1 MSDMLMGTVVDDRK
15 EYQIVKDGRSGLCYC
30 PDINANFDVYEQMS
44 GYLDEGPE
52 CVVCARIVYDEPVII
67 WAGDDPICLDCAERE
82 GSFIPA

>member
-1 MSDMLMGTVVDDRK
+1 MTDKLFGTVVDDGKRYK
-15 EYQIVKDGRSGLCYC
+15 IFKDSRSGLCYC
-30 PDINANFDVYEQMS
+30 GDERAYFDVYEQMS

-67 WAGDDPICLDCAERE
+67 WAGEDPICLDCAERE